1 MVWGITQIAT
11 GTLSDKR
18 GRKWMI
24 TAGMWV
30 PAVGIWLTAAAA
42 YVSANVRANA
52 LQHVRADQAD
62 DDN

>member
-30 PAVGIWLTAAAA
+30 PAVGIWLTAAAD
-42 YVSANVRANA
+42 YVRANA
-52 LQHVRADQAD
+52 LQHVRADQAN